1 MTDNVG
7 KLLRQL
13 DFEPNALVYEFMNF
27 NNSHKNK
34 TLKNKENLIL
44 QDVLVTWPK
53 LLVVLIQYVGN

>member
-27 NNSHKNK
+27 NNSHQKK
-34 TLKNKENLIL
+34 TLKNKANLIL

-53 LLVVLIQYVGN
+53 LLVLLIQYVGN